1 MKKHLA
7 KMLVW
12 LAGKLDQSVEK
23 KDGYVARQVGIGIHI
38 TKNDVK
44 KFRKV
49 NPQYKSHREGLKA
62 LVEDTKRKAVINL
75 VEGMRQ
81 NGVIDY
87 KVNSSLWTADV
98 KVKIGVYVPK
108 EKV

>member
-1 MKKHLA
+1 
-7 KMLVW
+7 MLVW

-87 KVNSSLWTADV
+87 DVKTTLWTAEV
-98 KVKIGVYVPK
+98 KAKIGVYVPK
-108 EKV
+108 EKI